1 MDPTITALIVACTS
15 LAANLALLVKVITDK
30 IKLTTDRTETKTAR
44 DKDSAELHDKVL
56 KLEFSAGLA
65 KDNIGL
71 LFTKVEDS
79 SKQISLLNTQ
89 VAQVLTKMDSVIEG
103 LCELKKDFKE
113 ARE

>member
-1 MDPTITALIVACTS
+1 MDPTITALIIACTS
-15 LAANLALLVKVITDK
+15 LAANLAILAKVITDK

-71 LFTKVEDS
+71 LFTQVADS
-79 SKQISLLNTQ
+79 NKQVALLNTQ
-89 VAQVLTKMDSVIEG
+89 IAQILTKMDSVIDT
-103 LCELKKDFKE
+103 LMELKKDFKE
-113 ARE
+113 AKE